1 MGKMILLVVAASLL
15 SSHAFSAKPICKT
28 TSSGTPLV
36 QYTGTVRQLYVNSG
50 NLILLYFDESIAIV
64 EAADCG
70 FTITN
75 GTAASYGI
83 TENTQFAGMFYST
96 ALAAQV
102 SQKQVTIQMSGVKSG
117 YMKFDRIW
125 LLE

>member
-1 MGKMILLVVAASLL
+1 MKKIVLLTAGIFLL
-15 SSHAFSAKPICKT
+15 SSSAFAGKPICKT
-28 TSSGTPLV
+28 TSSGTPLL
-36 QYTGTVRQLYVNSG
+36 QYTGKVKQLYVNSG
-50 NLILLYFDESIAIV
+50 NLILLYFDESISIA

-83 TENTQFAGMFYST
+83 TENPQFAGMFYST

-102 SQKQVTIQMSGVKSG
+102 SQKQITIQMYGVKSG